1 MAGIKSRPVY
11 QPLALDGSGVRHLLL
26 VGGAQLPEE
35 TALPAAVETWLV
47 AAHSRAIPGRLDHDE
62 ATPTRLAFR
71 STAQMLARLA
81 QRLRTERMGLRLY
94 AVGEEDFLWDVN
106 NVAAEA
112 GLGRQEV
119 RLTHAGSLRR
129 RVICVHCG
137 TRTEGVTTNIAVC
150 AGCGAR
156 LFVRDHFSRRLA
168 GFMGVQADAEVPG
181 ELPEIV
187 ESYR

>member
-1 MAGIKSRPVY
+1 MPGIKSRPVY
-11 QPLALDGSGVRHLLL
+11 QPLALDGSGARHLLL
-26 VGGAQLPEE
+26 VEGAQPPEGA
-35 TALPAAVETWLV
+35 ALPTVVETWLV
-47 AAHSRAIPGRLDHDE
+47 AAYSRAIPGRLDFDE
-62 ATPTRLAFR
+62 AVPTRLAFR
-71 STAQMLARLA
+71 STAQMLTRLA
-81 QRLRTERMGLRLY
+81 QRLRTERMGVRLY

-106 NVAAEA
+106 GIAAEA
-112 GLGRQEV
+112 GLGRQEI

-137 TRTEGVTTNIAVC
+137 ARTEGVTTNIVAC
-150 AGCGAR
+150 DGCGAR